1 MSENSLYRIIHKEVD
16 YRTNLHTYTFCRLN
30 RYGGADE
37 KNEKSICK
45 VSYDG
50 DLMDCSQGDYIKY
63 LDNAFKLNVSVDIN
77 ELDNNVRAY
86 AGKSL
91 DIGQSITA
99 MSNSMQAMRE
109 YMGMTSGDFV
119 FSDDDRSKSREA
131 LDRMS
136 STVAAQEMSIKATA
150 EAITSLTTRVPN
162 GPPPYNHSGMW
173 KAMSVDNAS
182 HMQLPTGSSNIYHI
196 NIKIVDGNNVVDV
209 MNAFDSATGIKKCYY
224 DSPCPTFY
232 HFLGKVFCVWD
243 EGKIP
248 IIQIFRRLY
257 DLTERNAFNRYCR
270 SFGLETHYDPTTG
283 EASVFRHTSW
293 RNNAVCI
300 HPTPVVLRCED
311 DYHNILANSGFSR
324 VLQGRSEETQ
334 ADRIAKRMKEREGL
348 RSGYGLSLDLSKGFE
363 YDFNEEDEWEDEEEY
378 SDSYSESNDA
388 DLLQEIY
395 ERRLESRSDRIP
407 PSIAKECEVD
417 DSMARAMKA
426 KRDGRFDVRMC
437 SDGTMVKV
445 GEHKPQLSMGE
456 EIEQRLIEKYLT

>member
-1 MSENSLYRIIHKEVD
+1 MSENSLYKVIQKEV
-16 YRTNLHTYTFCRLN
+16 NISSNIHTYTFCRLS
-30 RYGGADE
+30 RYGESDV
-37 KNEKSICK
+37 KSAKGFYK

-50 DLMDCSQGDYIKY
+50 DLKGCHQGDLIEF
-63 LDNAFKLNVSVDIN
+63 LDEALRLNISVDISK
-77 ELDNNVRAY
+77 LDENARAY

-119 FSDDDRSKSREA
+119 FSDEDRSKSREA

-136 STVAAQEMSIKATA
+136 STVAAQEMTIKATA
-150 EAITSLTTRVPN
+150 EAITKLTTKVSN
-162 GPPPYNHSGMW
+162 GPPPYNHSGIW

-196 NIKIVDGNNVVDV
+196 NIKIVDINNVVDV
-209 MNAFDSATGIKKCYY
+209 MNAFDLATGIKKCYY
-224 DSPCPTFY
+224 DSPCPNFY
-232 HFLGKVFCVWD
+232 NFLDKVFCVWD
-243 EGKIP
+243 SGDTP
-248 IIQIFRRLY
+248 IIEIFRKLY
-257 DLTERNAFNRYCR
+257 NLTERRDFNKYCR
-270 SFGLETHYDPTTG
+270 KFGLETHYETATG
-283 EASVFRHTSW
+283 NCIVYRQGAGSSM
-293 RNNAVCI
+293 VCI
-300 HPTPVVLRCED
+300 HPISVRIGCES
-311 DYHNILANSGFSR
+311 DYYDILADAPFGR
-324 VLQGRSEETQ
+324 ILQGKSEETQ

-407 PSIAKECEVD
+407 PSIAKEREVD
-417 DSMARAMKA
+417 DSMAKAMKA

-437 SDGTMVKV
+437 SDGTMVRV